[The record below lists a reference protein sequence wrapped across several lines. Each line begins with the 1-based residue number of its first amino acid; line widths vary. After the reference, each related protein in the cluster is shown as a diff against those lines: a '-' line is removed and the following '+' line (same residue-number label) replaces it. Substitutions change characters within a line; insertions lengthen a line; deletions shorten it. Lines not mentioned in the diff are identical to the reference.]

1 MFFRRQKSHDPS
13 FEERIANL
21 KKFGFDTQ
29 NLSGGRVRVSRNNI
43 AAIVTDVPGRLPHVD
58 KAGLITGDEIG
69 VLLNG
74 GYQMFFVTPTG
85 KRRPALAEQ
94 LQALHAFEEDLR
106 EGLGLISLYNQ
117 GLGTISELHMYDRV
131 QGREKSNS

>member
-1 MFFRRQKSHDPS
+1 MFFRRQKPHDPT

-58 KAGLITGDEIG
+58 NAGLITGDEIG

>member
-43 AAIVTDVPGRLPHVD
+43 AAIVADVPGRLPHVD